1 MSTLYLTRYGNP
13 AQGVAALVDQKPE
26 LIIVIPAFDE
36 PRLIETLK
44 SVTASKGDNQTL
56 VIPVINFHEN
66 TSEDIKNNSQNTFEA
81 VQVWASKKTD
91 KNFQVTPLIC
101 KFTEKRSGVG
111 MARKVGMDEAVR
123 VYEQFDS
130 DGIIVNLDADCTV
143 KSNYVSAIFR
153 HFQENQQ
160 TPAAVIHFEHR
171 LESPENDEAII
182 HYELHLRYFVNMQ
195 RYCLLPYAY
204 QTVGSCMAVRSRAYQ
219 KQGGMNKRK
228 AGEDFYFLM
237 KMMLLGHFSEIND
250 TVVYPSSRTSD
261 RVPFGTGRAMLE
273 WQAGLE
279 KRNSSYHPESFLLL
293 KIFLDMVPE
302 LFFKDFNS
310 LKGRIPL
317 LVWQFMESQKIH
329 VILSDIKKKSKDI
342 GIFLRHFY
350 SWFDGFLLMKYV
362 HFSRDHFYA
371 DQEINYCV
379 KWYFENVL
387 RRKMPATLTESLNEM
402 RVEDQN
408 EIYKLGYHSY
418 GKQID

>member
-26 LIIVIPAFDE
+26 LIVVIPSFDE
-36 PRLIETLK
+36 PKLIDTLK
-44 SVTASKGDNQTL
+44 SVAASNSEYTTL

-66 TSEDIKNNSQNTFEA
+66 SSEEVKLHSEKTFEQIQEWAIQKTSE
-81 VQVWASKKTD
+81 
-91 KNFQVTPLIC
+91 NFQVVPLKC
-101 KFTEKRSGVG
+101 EFSEKRSGVG

-143 KSNYVSAIFR
+143 KSNYVPAIVR
-153 HFQENQQ
+153 HFKRNQQ
-160 TPAAVIHFEHR
+160 SPAAVIHYEHL

-182 HYELHLRYFVNMQ
+182 SYELHLRYFVNMQ
-195 RYCLLPYAY
+195 RFCLLPYAH
-204 QTVGSCMAVRSRAYQ
+204 QTVGSCMAVRSRDYQ

-237 KMMLLGHFSEIND
+237 KMMLLGNFSEIND
-250 TVVYPSSRTSD
+250 TVVFPSSRTSD

-293 KIFLDMVPE
+293 KIFLDMMPE
-302 LFFKDFNS
+302 FFFKDFNG
-310 LKGRIPL
+310 LRGRIPL

-329 VILSDIKKKSKDI
+329 EVLLDIKKKSKDI
-342 GIFLRHFY
+342 GTFQRHFY
-350 SWFDGFLLMKYV
+350 GWFDGFRLMKYV

-371 DQEINYCV
+371 DQEITYCI

-387 RRKMPATLTESLNEM
+387 KRKMPKSLKESLDDL
-402 RVEDQN
+402 RKEDQN
-408 EIYKLGYHSY
+408 GLYTLGYHSF
-418 GKQID
+418 GK